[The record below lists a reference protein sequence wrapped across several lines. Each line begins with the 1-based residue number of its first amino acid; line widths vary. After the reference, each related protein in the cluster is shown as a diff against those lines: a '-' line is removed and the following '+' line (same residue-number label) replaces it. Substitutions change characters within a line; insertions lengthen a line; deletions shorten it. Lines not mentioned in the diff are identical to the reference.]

1 MANVLTVRVSDEVWG
16 VIESRRGETPR
27 SEYAR
32 GVLEAALVDGGAE
45 VQTETRPKMKPA
57 AEKVVAK
64 PVPAKPE
71 RRGDADAEALLE
83 HIRGAPRVVRKLAD
97 EMGWMPLRADRV
109 LARLGGSVRFEGGMV
124 VASEE

>member
-1 MANVLTVRVSDEVWG
+1 MGEKLLSVRVPESLLERMDELAG
-16 VIESRRGETPR
+16 AEGR
-27 SEYAR
+27 SKWVR
-32 GVLEAALVDGGAE
+32 SVLERACGSE
-45 VQTETRPKMKPA
+45 VQTETRPKVKPA

-64 PVPAKPE
+64 RVPAQPE